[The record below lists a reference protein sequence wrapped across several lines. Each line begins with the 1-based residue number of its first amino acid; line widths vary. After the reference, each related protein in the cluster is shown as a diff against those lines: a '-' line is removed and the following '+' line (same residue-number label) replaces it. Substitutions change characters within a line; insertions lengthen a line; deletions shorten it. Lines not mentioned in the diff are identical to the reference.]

1 MATEQ
6 YKNIKGGAELQA
18 FLDQLPAKMEA
29 NIMRSAMRQ
38 GANVIRDEIK
48 QNVPVS
54 SGDLR
59 DSIKVSSGSRNGVVK
74 ATVRVGNRKA
84 WYAHLIEYTGAAAHT
99 ISAKGKGMLSFGGFF
114 GKSVQHP
121 GMKAKPFIRPALDS
135 RANDAIA
142 AVGDQVRKRLTKEG
156 LNNAPAIEVDDQ

>member
-1 MATEQ
+1 MATQQ
-6 YKNIKGGAELQA
+6 YKNITGGAELQA

-48 QNVPVS
+48 QNVPVR

-59 DSIKVSSGSRNGVVK
+59 DSIKVSTGSRKGVVK

-84 WYAHLIEYTGAAAHT
+84 WYAHLIEYTGAAAHS

-114 GKSVQHP
+114 SKSVQHP
-121 GMKAKPFIRPALDS
+121 GMQAKPFVRPALDG
-135 RANDAIA
+135 RANDAIQ

-156 LNNAPAIEVDDQ
+156 LSNAPTIEVDDR